1 VDRGNGYYSGQQ
13 AYLDAAVPGQAWAA
27 RDGYADHWKPRPS
40 GRPEVA
46 DELDVAAEAE
56 WGLTMTELAELHG
69 ELVAA
74 AGRRS
79 MVVSVAPRAELVE
92 ELAVALG
99 ITRARVERGIDMLT
113 SGPRPDFLNPPRPF
127 TRRDV
132 YPWRFNRE
140 LSYIRRP
147 LLLRKTDNDEDVV
160 WGPRHVDAAGRQ
172 LLMLVMTERLK
183 ARSKTMRRLMT
194 RLRQEETAEF
204 VQEVGRQCA
213 DAGMLVRTNV
223 RKIAGRKITKP
234 DGDDAGDVDVLAADP
249 VEHVV
254 HVLESKDLEG
264 ARTPAELHNELE
276 QTFAVG
282 REKRSAADKH
292 LDRIAWI
299 DGNLAEVLDWLGLPP
314 EIDSWRV
321 AGGFVVDTE
330 VLSPYVYACPLP
342 VTPISRLLIGL
353 RAGV

>member
-1 VDRGNGYYSGQQ
+1 
-13 AYLDAAVPGQAWAA
+13 
-27 RDGYADHWKPRPS
+27 
-40 GRPEVA
+40 
-46 DELDVAAEAE
+46 
-56 WGLTMTELAELHG
+56 
-69 ELVAA
+69 
-74 AGRRS
+74 
-79 MVVSVAPRAELVE
+79 
-92 ELAVALG
+92 
-99 ITRARVERGIDMLT
+99 
-113 SGPRPDFLNPPRPF
+113 
-127 TRRDV
+127 
-132 YPWRFNRE
+132 
-140 LSYIRRP
+140 
-147 LLLRKTDNDEDVV
+147 
-160 WGPRHVDAAGRQ
+160 
-172 LLMLVMTERLK
+172 
-183 ARSKTMRRLMT
+183 MT